1 LKINE
6 NYILEIKIRFN
17 RVAEMII
24 IGFGLALAYFLV
36 TEVIIQVNNEFI
48 FLLRRTLVSLILFSI
63 FQALPLYIYYDL
75 KNQTL
80 KELISYFELTK
91 VKTVKKKS

>member
-6 NYILEIKIRFN
+6 NYILEIKVRFN

-48 FLLRRTLVSLILFSI
+48 FLLRRTLVTSYSLFDFSST
-63 FQALPLYIYYDL
+63 QSLPL
-75 KNQTL
+75 
-80 KELISYFELTK
+80 
-91 VKTVKKKS
+91 